1 MEPAEEVV
9 LPATQLTHCVPS
21 LVPLHLPTGHEMQV
35 VPSDVAPEPTAQS
48 RFEVQPV
55 WSSRANGAEPGQAV
69 QEVMPGVEVY
79 VAPVQSL
86 QVEAEPSEL
95 PDVPTGQLMLQS
107 SGESWASAVDSSVVI
122 LPAGQEVQ
130 SISEDDLYEPKGQ
143 TLQS

>member
-1 MEPAEEVV
+1 MEPAEVVV

-21 LVPLHLPTGHEMQV
+21 LVPLHLPTGQEMQV
-35 VPSDVAPEPTAQS
+35 VPSDVAPDPTAQS
-48 RFEVQPV
+48 RFEEQPV
-55 WSSRANGAEPGQAV
+55 WSSRAKGAESGHEV
-69 QEVMPGVEVY
+69 QEVKPGVEVN
-79 VAPVQSL
+79 VAPSHTVQA
-86 QVEAEPSEL
+86 EAEPSEL
-95 PDVPTGQLMLQS
+95 PDVPTGQLMQS

>member
-48 RFEVQPV
+48 RFEEQPV
-55 WSSRANGAEPGQAV
+55 WSSRAKGAESGHEV
-69 QEVMPGVEVY
+69 QEVKPGVEVN

-86 QVEAEPSEL
+86 QVEVEPSEL
-95 PDVPTGQLMLQS
+95 PDVPTGQLMQS
-107 SGESWASAVDSSVVI
+107 SGESWASAVVSSLVL
-122 LPAGQEVQ
+122 LPTGQEVQ
-130 SISEDDLYEPKGQ
+130 SVSRDDLYEPKGQ
-143 TLQS
+143 MQR